1 MWHPRAHS
9 ARPWWRFFRN
19 TALSLERVDG
29 WSVHDTFGGIA
40 VQPPAYARAEKPLV
54 DTSLLDAMAYVDTN
68 HPLPAPDPMPGQVW
82 AFPGSG
88 IERTIVDVTGGAG
101 WFMFQPGA
109 PFSVGG
115 PYSCHARP
123 EMLRI
128 DEWPPPGGVLVS
140 GPTPWGRDVPWA
152 PMEGA

>member
-1 MWHPRAHS
+1 MPVTLADGSDPGVVVDVESDGDLMFAQVAH
-9 ARPWWRFFRN
+9 R
-19 TALSLERVDG
+19 
-29 WSVHDTFGGIA
+29 
-40 VQPPAYARAEKPLV
+40 
-54 DTSLLDAMAYVDTN
+54 
-68 HPLPAPDPMPGQVW
+68 APDPMPGQVW